1 MVSPEFR
8 AGEPWIF
15 DSCCNDDTLNTDE
28 LQITLGN
35 AFHLK
40 AQLNGLTYAAVEFV
54 QRSRLRVATGKS
66 RDRSNIVAF
75 IVLLD
80 DNVKIALH
88 GVPPS

>member
-1 MVSPEFR
+1 VD
-8 AGEPWIF
+8 F

-40 AQLNGLTYAAVEFV
+40 AQLNGLTYAAVGFV
-54 QRSRLRVATGKS
+54 QRSRLRVAPGKS

-75 IVLLD
+75 FVLLD

-88 GVPPS
+88 GVPPF